1 MAYDLIQ
8 VSTLEEWDAYHRIR
22 REELFEARGRSGL
35 YDATHP
41 DEHKV
46 GNTPLLLKKNGLG
59 VATTRFDKINEIT
72 AVIRLVAVT
81 KSMQGTGL
89 GRILMERTAFLAR
102 TRGYARIVVNAAS
115 SAIGFYKRVGFLEE
129 IWDPAELPG
138 NAIATTQMALYLE
151 GSRNT
156 D

>member
-1 MAYDLIQ
+1 
-8 VSTLEEWDAYHRIR
+8 
-22 REELFEARGRSGL
+22 
-35 YDATHP
+35 
-41 DEHKV
+41 
-46 GNTPLLLKKNGLG
+46 

-81 KSMQGTGL
+81 KSMQGTRL